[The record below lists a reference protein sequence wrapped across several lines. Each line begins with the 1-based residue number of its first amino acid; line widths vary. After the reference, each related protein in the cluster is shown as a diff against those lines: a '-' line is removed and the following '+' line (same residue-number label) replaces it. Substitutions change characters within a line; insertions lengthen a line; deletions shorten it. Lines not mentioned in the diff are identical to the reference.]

1 MNNKTK
7 KRQKYYLRITYAV
20 FAMLKNNV
28 ISVKTNISTA
38 SGSGGGIKMVCSNV
52 MNALFD
58 RLRQLTITPRM
69 PTSRLLLGP
78 TTHLQFLSPNLTP
91 QLTPLF
97 VKKLILFVFFFF
109 ENLANVTL
117 YDKSNGKLYCFTD
130 QSHVLP

>member
-1 MNNKTK
+1 MNHKTK

-20 FAMLKNNV
+20 FTMLKNNA
-28 ISVKTNISTA
+28 ISVTTNISTA
-38 SGSGGGIKMVCSNV
+38 GGRGGGSGGIKVVCSNV
-52 MNALFD
+52 LNALFD

-97 VKKLILFVFFFF
+97 VKKLILFVFSFDFMSKWTR
-109 ENLANVTL
+109 V
-117 YDKSNGKLYCFTD
+117 
-130 QSHVLP
+130 

>member
-20 FAMLKNNV
+20 FTMLKNNA
-28 ISVKTNISTA
+28 ISVTTNISTA
-38 SGSGGGIKMVCSNV
+38 SGGGGVGGIKLVCSNV
-52 MNALFD
+52 LNALFD
-58 RLRQLTITPRM
+58 RLRQLTITPQM

-97 VKKLILFVFFFF
+97 VKKLILFLITF
-109 ENLANVTL
+109 L
-117 YDKSNGKLYCFTD
+117 KCKI
-130 QSHVLP
+130 